1 LKRLGLLSKER
12 ITMKEIT
19 LIQNLYDIAAL
30 EEVPLLERLR
40 ERNTYELL
48 ENGASINP
56 QAKAL
61 TFLRSGEAYLD
72 PVQYTY
78 QEFMGKIRQTA
89 NLLHDL
95 GIGPQDVVTYLLPNI
110 PQTHFVLWGGEI
122 AGISNPINPM
132 LEAAT
137 IRDICQAAGTKV
149 LVALGETAGS
159 DIWNKVEA
167 IRKEIPSL
175 EYVVRVMGPSN
186 EAEGIIGYEERMAAY
201 SEERLTFQRVFD
213 PDDIASLYHTGGT
226 TGRPK
231 LARRSHF
238 NETVLAWDL
247 RISIG
252 LQPGEAVMC
261 GLPLFHCNGT
271 CVTGLSP
278 FSIGGEVVLLSPA
291 GYRDPSIIK
300 NFYKIVERYRPVMFS
315 CVPTVLSMLL
325 DTPVG
330 GADISSLRYLVCG
343 AAPLSV
349 ELFRRFEQH
358 SGMKILEGYGLT
370 ESTCASAVNPK
381 DGERKVGSIGLKLPY
396 QQIKIAI
403 LDEQGQYLRDA
414 QTGEIGVVCI
424 KGPTIFKGYVE
435 EIHNRGIW
443 IGDGWFNTGDL
454 GRQDGDGYLWLTGRK
469 KELIIRGGHNID
481 PAAIEEP
488 LYRMEGIKMA
498 AAVGRPDP
506 HAGEVP
512 VAYVEV
518 NEGAAISPE
527 SVLEWARQHVGE
539 KAAIPKEVIIVD
551 RIPLTAV
558 GKIFKPALRWD
569 AIRRTYEQELK
580 KLGDLVQTLEI
591 TVGEDKVHGTQT
603 TIRVRPAP
611 ETDRSSLLN
620 RISEL
625 LARYTVRYEV
635 ILE

>member
-1 LKRLGLLSKER
+1 
-12 ITMKEIT
+12 MKENY
-19 LIQNLYDIAAL
+19 LIQNLDDIAAL
-30 EEVPLLERLR
+30 EEVPLLERIK

-48 ENGASINP
+48 EKGAAINP

-78 QEFMGKIRQTA
+78 QELMGKIRQTA
-89 NLLHDL
+89 NLFHDL
-95 GIGPQDVVTYLLPNI
+95 GIGPRDVVTYLLPNL

-132 LEAAT
+132 LEANT

-149 LVALGETAGS
+149 LVALGETPGS
-159 DIWNKVEA
+159 DVWSKVEA

-175 EYVVRVMGPSN
+175 KYVVRVLGPGD

-201 SEERLTFQRVFD
+201 PEERLTFQRVFD
-213 PDDIASLYHTGGT
+213 PEDIASLYHTGGT

-291 GYRDPSIIK
+291 GYRDPAVIK

-330 GADISSLRYLVCG
+330 GADISSLRYLICG

-414 QTGEIGVVCI
+414 QTGEIGAVCI

-454 GRQDGDGYLWLTGRK
+454 GRQDEDGYLWLTGRK
-469 KELIIRGGHNID
+469 KELIIRG
-481 PAAIEEP
+481 
-488 LYRMEGIKMA
+488 
-498 AAVGRPDP
+498 
-506 HAGEVP
+506 
-512 VAYVEV
+512 
-518 NEGAAISPE
+518 
-527 SVLEWARQHVGE
+527 
-539 KAAIPKEVIIVD
+539 
-551 RIPLTAV
+551 
-558 GKIFKPALRWD
+558 
-569 AIRRTYEQELK
+569 
-580 KLGDLVQTLEI
+580 
-591 TVGEDKVHGTQT
+591 
-603 TIRVRPAP
+603 
-611 ETDRSSLLN
+611 RS
-620 RISEL
+620 
-625 LARYTVRYEV
+625 
-635 ILE
+635 